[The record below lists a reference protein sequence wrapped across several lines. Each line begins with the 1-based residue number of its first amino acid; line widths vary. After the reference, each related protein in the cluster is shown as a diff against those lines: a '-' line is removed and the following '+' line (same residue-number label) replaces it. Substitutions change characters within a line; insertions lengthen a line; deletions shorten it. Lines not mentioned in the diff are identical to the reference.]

1 MLILNRFLNVI
12 NLLLA
17 IAACGTALLL
27 NQRRIELRERADV
40 FATNIV
46 ETVVEIDGKTGT
58 DTWLGDG
65 IGDTI
70 KAEQFGWEAYHN
82 NPDAIKKQLTDIKAL
97 MAKATEHRN
106 QLSTEILRLGKAVKA
121 PFDIEDD
128 KAIVRTLNQYG
139 QTEEQVKIIE
149 SHIEALDKREKEIVA
164 QIVAL
169 SNTINKAIEA
179 SDINDPSTL
188 EDQSYT
194 TPLEKLNRNVKNL
207 YDRANTLSETF
218 KQAIAA
224 APLADWTA
232 DADQLASEDEYAS
245 QTAKFIADMEAYN
258 KKVKEFQAAAEKIEE
273 LMVKTEELELNLED
287 ANGEINELKNTVGKK
302 DTEIARLE
310 RQVEL
315 LTPDEDAVG
324 AMPPNL
330 TATVLEVN
338 TTFDFI
344 VIDKGS
350 EDEVFNR
357 GEMLIHHDGE
367 YVCKV
372 KITRVLDNKAIA
384 EVLNVARKGMP
395 EVGFEAIVAK

>member
-40 FATNIV
+40 FANNIV
-46 ETVVEIDGKTGT
+46 ESVVEIDGKTGS

-65 IGDTI
+65 IGDKI
-70 KAEQFGWEAYHN
+70 NADQLGWEAYHT
-82 NPDAIKKQLTDIKAL
+82 NPSSVKEQLTKIKAL

-106 QLSTEILRLGKAVKA
+106 QLSSEILRIGKVAKA
-121 PFDIEDD
+121 PFEQDETGV
-128 KAIVRTLNQYG
+128 VRTLNQYG
-139 QTEEQVKIIE
+139 QTDGEVKIIE
-149 SHIEALDKREKEIVA
+149 NHLIALDKREKEIVA

-207 YDRANTLSETF
+207 YDRANTLSDTF
-218 KQAIAA
+218 KKAIAA
-224 APLADWTA
+224 APLVDWTA
-232 DADQLASEDEYAS
+232 DADQLASEDEYSA

-273 LMVKTEELELNLED
+273 LMVKTEELELNLEE
-287 ANGEINELKNTVGKK
+287 ANGEINELKNAVGIK
-302 DTEIARLE
+302 DTQIARLE
-310 RQVEL
+310 RQIEI
-315 LTPDEDAVG
+315 LTPEEKTG
-324 AMPPNL
+324 ALPANL

-344 VIDKGS
+344 VLDKGS

-357 GEMLIHHDGE
+357 GEMLIHHNGE

-372 KITRVLDNKAIA
+372 KITRVLDHKAIA

-395 EVGFEAIVAK
+395 EVGFEAIVAQ